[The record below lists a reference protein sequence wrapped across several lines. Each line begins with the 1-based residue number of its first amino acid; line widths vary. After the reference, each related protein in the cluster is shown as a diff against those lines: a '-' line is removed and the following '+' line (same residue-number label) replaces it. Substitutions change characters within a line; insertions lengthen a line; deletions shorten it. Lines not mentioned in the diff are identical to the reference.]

1 MTRTTACASRS
12 TVPPVIAI
20 YGADD
25 ETPLESLDRIA
36 ARLSNSSD
44 REATEWFQEALAAHR
59 QFPLQLPLP
68 PFLAGD
74 RPVYCTS
81 VMVVRR
87 QIPLGSLRAHWLPLL
102 VIPSL
107 PFTMVVPMRLWG
119 AGIRDRWRRGRC

>member
-1 MTRTTACASRS
+1 VTRTTACASRS

-20 YGADD
+20 CGADD

-81 VMVVRR
+81 VVVVRR
-87 QIPLGSLRAHWLPLL
+87 QIPLGSLRSHALNEEIAWP
-102 VIPSL
+102 
-107 PFTMVVPMRLWG
+107 
-119 AGIRDRWRRGRC
+119 AIRRW

>member
-1 MTRTTACASRS
+1 AWTVEGSSARGRLQVRAPDRSDRRVLGSLRRFSTATVGHDSVTRTTACASRS

-68 PFLAGD
+68 
-74 RPVYCTS
+74 
-81 VMVVRR
+81 
-87 QIPLGSLRAHWLPLL
+87 
-102 VIPSL
+102 
-107 PFTMVVPMRLWG
+107 
-119 AGIRDRWRRGRC
+119 

>member
-1 MTRTTACASRS
+1 
-12 TVPPVIAI
+12 VPSVIAI

-59 QFPLQLPLP
+59 QFPLQRPLP

-81 VMVVRR
+81 V
-87 QIPLGSLRAHWLPLL
+87 IWYA
-102 VIPSL
+102 
-107 PFTMVVPMRLWG
+107 
-119 AGIRDRWRRGRC
+119 DRFRSDR